1 MAPDLW
7 RGGLRLPAVLPALGL
22 ILGLTLALALGLP
35 APVVSAEPPPDAPA
49 TVASEAQPASAPT
62 PLPTDTAAP
71 RIGVATMAPGEIFFE
86 RFGHN
91 SIVVDDPALGEPV
104 SYNFGYFDMGED
116 GFIGRFVQGEMLY
129 RLVALPWSVDRGIY
143 ADSGRGVTMQWLDL
157 DAAQARALAD
167 ALAENARPENAR
179 YRYDYFTD
187 NCATRVRDA
196 LDRALGGDLRRQ
208 LQVRSLG
215 ETYRSESVRLASPA
229 PWMWLGFDLGLG
241 PSADAPL
248 SRWEDGFIPMR
259 LADSLRLVRLADG
272 RPLVQREERV
282 LDHRLA
288 PEPEEFRPVWWRW
301 LFLGLAL
308 AGAWLWMKTARPRW
322 AAFGGLTLWTVCG
335 LSGAVMLA
343 LWLGTEHRFAWA
355 NRNLLLLSPLC
366 LALLPGAWRIWR
378 GRPPGRGFRA
388 LLLAVLALAMCA
400 PFVLWMPL
408 VPQPN
413 AHWIALLLPL
423 HLAAAAVFLREPA
436 R

>member
-1 MAPDLW
+1 
-7 RGGLRLPAVLPALGL
+7 
-22 ILGLTLALALGLP
+22 
-35 APVVSAEPPPDAPA
+35 
-49 TVASEAQPASAPT
+49 
-62 PLPTDTAAP
+62 
-71 RIGVATMAPGEIFFE
+71 MAPGEIFFE

-91 SIVVDDPALGEPV
+91 SIVVDDPALAEPV

-116 GFIGRFVQGEMLY
+116 GFVGRFVRGDMLY

-143 ADSGRGVTMQWLDL
+143 AESGRGLTMQWLDL
-157 DAAQARALAD
+157 DPAQARALAD

-196 LDRALGGDLRRQ
+196 LDRALGGELRRQ

-241 PSADAPL
+241 PASDVPL

-259 LADSLRLVRLADG
+259 LADSLRLIRLADG

-282 LDHRLA
+282 LEHRIA
-288 PEPEEFRPVWWRW
+288 PEPEDFRPVWWRW
-301 LFLGLAL
+301 LCIGLAL
-308 AGAWLWMKTARPRW
+308 AIAWLWLQSARPRW
-322 AAFGGLTLWTVCG
+322 AAFGGLALWTACG
-335 LSGAVMLA
+335 LLGAVMLA

-378 GRPPGRGFRA
+378 GRPPGRAFRP
-388 LLLAVLALAMCA
+388 LLLAVLALAACA
-400 PFVLWMPL
+400 PFVLWMPR

-423 HLAAAAVFLREPA
+423 HLAAAAVFLRERP